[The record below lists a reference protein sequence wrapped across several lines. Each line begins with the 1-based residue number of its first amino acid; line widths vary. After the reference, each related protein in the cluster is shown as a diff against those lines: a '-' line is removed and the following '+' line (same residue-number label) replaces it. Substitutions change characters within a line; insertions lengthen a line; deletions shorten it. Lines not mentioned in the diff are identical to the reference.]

1 MCGIL
6 IQYSKVN
13 DLNETLFSEALR
25 LLESR
30 GPDDLSFKR
39 INNNLLMGSARLKIL
54 DLSDNANQPME
65 SESKNCLV
73 FNGEIYNFKEIKEEL
88 EHDGL
93 NFNTSSDTEVLLS
106 HLENSKEK
114 QTLGLNGM
122 WAFGFYRDKNNQILL
137 SRDRFGKKPLY
148 YFSDENNLII
158 SSEIKS
164 IFHLTGKKRILNKD
178 HLTFFLHTN
187 YWNNEDKTT

>member
-25 LLESR
+25 LQESR

-39 INNNLLMGSARLKIL
+39 INDNLLMGSVRLKIL
-54 DLSDNANQPME
+54 DLSDKANQPME
-65 SESKNCLV
+65 SENKNCLV
-73 FNGEIYNFKEIKEEL
+73 FNGEIYNFKEIKDHL
-88 EHDGL
+88 QNDGL
-93 NFNTSSDTEVLLS
+93 NFETSCDTEVLLS
-106 HLENSKEK
+106 HLEQTKEK
-114 QTLGLNGM
+114 STLDLNGM
-122 WAFGFYRDKNNQILL
+122 WAFGFYRDRDNQIFI

-158 SSEIKS
+158 SSA
-164 IFHLTGKKRILNKD
+164 NK
-178 HLTFFLHTN
+178 
-187 YWNNEDKTT
+187 